1 MLYVVHSFQYYV
13 ARDKW
18 KMRYEGEKSRTLELQ
33 KSSFILKRELKR
45 IQESVEPRKEARE
58 AAKSTNNT
66 LLIVIIS

>member
-1 MLYVVHSFQYYV
+1 
-13 ARDKW
+13 
-18 KMRYEGEKSRTLELQ
+18 MRYEGEKSRTLELQ